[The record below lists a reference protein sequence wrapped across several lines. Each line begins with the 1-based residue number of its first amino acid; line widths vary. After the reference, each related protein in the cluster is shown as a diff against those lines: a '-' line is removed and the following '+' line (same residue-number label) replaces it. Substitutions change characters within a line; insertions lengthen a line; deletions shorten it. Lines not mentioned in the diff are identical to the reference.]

1 MPPRC
6 ACQRTK
12 HYHVSGATRRPRA
25 GVVPLRLF
33 VGRLVLL
40 HDEYSRHHDPDFV
53 QQVDRHRQ
61 QRLADDVGRRQEH
74 AEHERHRLHPQLVM
88 NERLAA
94 LTGANP
100 DYVEEEMKRELAE
113 IDRRRLAYKGGT
125 PPLEIAGRTV
135 IVVDDGIAT
144 GGTVKAALA
153 GIRRSAPARL
163 VLAVPVAPE
172 ETIDEMKALADEV
185 ICLAMPEPFQAVGL
199 HYVDFTQTRDAE
211 VIGLMDRSR
220 EWKTA

>member
-1 MPPRC
+1 MLEQRARIGRPFGKEAGACSCRC
-6 ACQRTK
+6 TWC
-12 HYHVSGATRRPRA
+12 
-25 GVVPLRLF
+25 
-33 VGRLVLL
+33 
-40 HDEYSRHHDPDFV
+40 
-53 QQVDRHRQ
+53 
-61 QRLADDVGRRQEH
+61 
-74 AEHERHRLHPQLVM
+74 AEH
-88 NERLAA
+88 
-94 LTGANP
+94 GG
-100 DYVEEEMKRELAE
+100 DSKRWEACCPCDAQSDKL
-113 IDRRRLAYKGGT
+113 GT